1 MNLNTKQESLGI
13 SLLTYSTKPR
23 GGVVHTLELAEHL
36 QKMGHQVHI
45 FALGKDEQGF
55 FRSTSFPFTLIP
67 CKMGEQNESLD
78 IRIERFIDTYFQ
90 FLIHHSH
97 TPFDIYHAQDCV
109 SANAL
114 WKASEKG
121 LCSFFIRTIHHID
134 DFVTPRL
141 IQCQKDSIYKPNY
154 RIVVSEYWK
163 DRLRSEFGLDSHR
176 IYNGVNINRFRPPTE
191 IQRNNAKKKF
201 DVNGKTVFLSIGGIE
216 PRKNSIRL
224 LRAFDSAR
232 RRLLTKGMESV
243 LVIAGGETL
252 FDYTP
257 YRTEFFDC
265 LDDSDLEVGKDLLL
279 LNTVEDEE
287 IPKLYHAADS
297 LLFPSVKE
305 GWGLVVLEA
314 MASGL
319 PVLTSDIPVFKEYLQ
334 HRKNAI
340 MVNAEDESSIESGI
354 VNLAKDVELQ
364 QRLSSS
370 GPTTAKLYSW
380 ERTAKEHLEYYYELI
395 SEISGQP
402 VAE

>member
-1 MNLNTKQESLGI
+1 
-13 SLLTYSTKPR
+13 
-23 GGVVHTLELAEHL
+23 
-36 QKMGHQVHI
+36 
-45 FALGKDEQGF
+45 
-55 FRSTSFPFTLIP
+55 
-67 CKMGEQNESLD
+67 MGEQNESLD

-90 FLIHHSH
+90 FLIHHSN

-191 IQRNNAKKKF
+191 LQRNNAKKKF

-265 LDDSDLEVGKDLLL
+265 LEDSDLEVGKDLLL

-370 GPTTAKLYSW
+370 GPKTAKLYSW

>member
-1 MNLNTKQESLGI
+1 MNLNTKKESLRI
-13 SLLTYSTKPR
+13 ALLTYSTKPR

-36 QKMGHQVHI
+36 QKMGHQMHI

-90 FLIHHSH
+90 FLIHHSN

-141 IQCQKDSIYKPNY
+141 IQCQNDSIYKPNY

-163 DRLRSEFGLDSHR
+163 DRLRSEFGLNSHR

-191 IQRNNAKKKF
+191 IQRNNSKKKF
-201 DVNGKTVFLSIGGIE
+201 GVIGKTVFLSIGGIE

-232 RRLLTKGMESV
+232 CRLLTESMESV

-257 YRTEFFDC
+257 YRTEFFDY
-265 LDDSDLEVGKDLLL
+265 LDGSELEVGKDLLL

-305 GWGLVVLEA
+305 GWGLVVLES

-319 PVLTSDIPVFKEYLQ
+319 PVLTSDISVFKEYLH

-354 VNLAKDVELQ
+354 INLATDVELR
-364 QRLSSS
+364 QRLSLS
-370 GPTTAKLYSW
+370 GPKTARLYTW
-380 ERTAKEHLEYYYELI
+380 DKTANEHLEYYYALI
-395 SEISGQP
+395 SEISNNP
-402 VAE
+402 IVK

>member
-1 MNLNTKQESLGI
+1 
-13 SLLTYSTKPR
+13 
-23 GGVVHTLELAEHL
+23 
-36 QKMGHQVHI
+36 
-45 FALGKDEQGF
+45 
-55 FRSTSFPFTLIP
+55 
-67 CKMGEQNESLD
+67 MGEENESLD
-78 IRIERFIDTYFQ
+78 TRIERFIDTYFQ
-90 FLIHHSH
+90 FLIRH
-97 TPFDIYHAQDCV
+97 THNPFDIYHAQDCV

-141 IQCQKDSIYKPNY
+141 IQCQKDSIYKPDY

-163 DRLRSEFGLDSHR
+163 DRLQSEFGLDSHR

-201 DVNGKTVFLSIGGIE
+201 DVNGKTVFLTIGGIE

-232 RRLLTKGMESV
+232 RKLIAQGMESV

-265 LDDSDLEVGKDLLL
+265 LNDSDLEIGKDLLL

-287 IPKLYHAADS
+287 IPILYHAADS

-340 MVNAEDESSIESGI
+340 MVNAEDESSIASGI
-354 VNLAKDVELQ
+354 VTLAIDIKLKQ
-364 QRLSSS
+364 QLSSS
-370 GPTTAKLYSW
+370 GPKTAKLYSW
-380 ERTAKEHLEYYYELI
+380 ERTGEEHIEYYYELI
-395 SEISGQP
+395 SEISSQP
-402 VAE
+402 FIE

>member
-90 FLIHHSH
+90 FLIHHSN

-141 IQCQKDSIYKPNY
+141 IQCQKDSIYKPDY
-154 RIVVSEYWK
+154 RVVVSEYWK

-201 DVNGKTVFLSIGGIE
+201 DVIGKTVFLSIGGIE

-232 RRLLTKGMESV
+232 CRLLTEGLESV

-265 LDDSDLEVGKDLLL
+265 LDDLELDVGKDLFL

-370 GPTTAKLYSW
+370 GPKTAKLYSW

-402 VAE
+402 IAE

>member
-1 MNLNTKQESLGI
+1 
-13 SLLTYSTKPR
+13 
-23 GGVVHTLELAEHL
+23 
-36 QKMGHQVHI
+36 
-45 FALGKDEQGF
+45 
-55 FRSTSFPFTLIP
+55 
-67 CKMGEQNESLD
+67 MGEQNESLD

-90 FLIHHSH
+90 FLIRHSH

-114 WKASEKG
+114 WQASEKG
-121 LCSFFIRTIHHID
+121 LFSFFIRTIHHVD

-141 IQCQKDSIYKPNY
+141 IQCQEDSIYKPNY

-163 DRLRSEFGLDSHR
+163 DLLRSEFGLDSHR

-232 RRLLTKGMESV
+232 RKLLTQGMESV

-265 LDDSDLEVGKDLLL
+265 LHDSDLEVGKDLLL
-279 LNTVEDEE
+279 LDTVEDEE
-287 IPKLYHAADS
+287 IPELYHAADS

-334 HRKNAI
+334 HRKNAV
-340 MVNAEDESSIESGI
+340 MVNAKDESSIASGI
-354 VNLAKDVELQ
+354 VTLAIDMKLK

-370 GPTTAKLYSW
+370 GPMTAKLYSW

-395 SEISGQP
+395 SGISSQP
-402 VAE
+402 VVE